1 MNITPRTPKRPL
13 LWSDFIL
20 DLQDIFLDWNIPC
33 YIVGGAV
40 RDAWLHYPIHDID
53 LATPRDAI
61 GLARRL
67 NNHLNANIYIMDE
80 VRDVARVWV
89 NHAGITLHIDI
100 ARFRGD
106 SLADDL
112 ADRDFTINAMA
123 VDMLGDINLLIDP
136 LNGEADLDHK
146 IIRQCNPQSIQN
158 DPVRGI
164 RAVRQSIGL
173 SAKITPD
180 TLSAIRTHANTIHH
194 VSPERIRDEFIKLLS
209 LSRPHSALRILEV
222 VGLLGHI
229 IPQTRA
235 LHTQKPSPH
244 TDNGWSHTLLT
255 IEKLHGVYQTISPQ
269 RTDSTAAVFDLGM
282 IVTALDIYRKQL
294 QAHILSEWA
303 NGHPHKALLML
314 GGLLHLL
321 PSDDVDT
328 IATAL
333 RLSNDEKKRLVMMVS
348 AYADLPN
355 IALEPLALH
364 YFWRKYADAGIDAV
378 LLSLA
383 YYLAHETI
391 HIQQDVWLKRLEHSQ
406 HLLGAYFV
414 YYEQIVNPPALLTG
428 DDLVT
433 QFGLSP
439 GKHIGKL
446 LTMLREAQVLGQ
458 IQTKD
463 EAFVYIKRVI
473 ESES

>member
-1 MNITPRTPKRPL
+1 MTINPRTPKRPL

-20 DLQDIFLDWNIPC
+20 DLQDIFLEWQTPC

-53 LATPRDAI
+53 LATPKDAI

-67 NNHLNANIYIMDE
+67 TNRLNADIYIMDD

-89 NHAGITLHIDI
+89 KYDHTTLHIDI
-100 ARFRGD
+100 ARFRGEN
-106 SLADDL
+106 LADDL
-112 ADRDFTINAMA
+112 SDRDFTINAMA
-123 VDMLGDINLLIDP
+123 VDMLGDITLLIDP
-136 LNGEADLDHK
+136 LNGESDLDTRV
-146 IIRQCNPQSIQN
+146 IRQCNPQSILN
-158 DPVRGI
+158 DSVRGI

-173 SAKITPD
+173 SARITPD
-180 TLSAIRTHANTIHH
+180 TLSAIRAHANAIINI
-194 VSPERIRDEFIKLLS
+194 SPERVRDEFIKLLD
-209 LSRPHSALRILEV
+209 LSRPHSAIRILDA

-229 IPQTRA
+229 IPQTSTLR
-235 LHTQKPSPH
+235 TRKPSPH
-244 TDNGWSHTLLT
+244 TDGWSHTLLT
-255 IEKLHGVYQTISPQ
+255 LEKLHGVYQTISPQ

-282 IVTALDIYRKQL
+282 MVTALDIFRKQL

-303 NGHPHKALLML
+303 NERPHKALLML

-321 PSDDVDT
+321 APDDVDT

-348 AYADLPN
+348 AYVELPN
-355 IALEPLALH
+355 IALEPLPLH
-364 YFWRKYADAGIDAV
+364 YFWRKYGDAGIDAV

-383 YYLAHETI
+383 YYLAYENI
-391 HIQQDVWLKRLEHSQ
+391 HIQQDAWLKRLEHSQ

-414 YYEQIVNPPALLTG
+414 YYDQIVNPPPLLTG

-458 IQTKD
+458 ISTTD
-463 EAFVYIKRVI
+463 EALAYIKRVI

>member
-1 MNITPRTPKRPL
+1 E
-13 LWSDFIL
+13 
-20 DLQDIFLDWNIPC
+20 WNIPC

-53 LATPRDAI
+53 LATPKDAI

-67 NNHLNANIYIMDE
+67 TNRLNADIYIMDDL
-80 VRDVARVWV
+80 RDVARVWV
-89 NHAGITLHIDI
+89 KYEDATLHIDI

-112 ADRDFTINAMA
+112 SDRDFTINAMA
-123 VDMLGDINLLIDP
+123 VDMLGDINFLIDP
-136 LNGEADLDHK
+136 LNGESDLDNR

-164 RAVRQSIGL
+164 RAIRQSISL
-173 SAKITPD
+173 SARIIPD
-180 TLSAIRTHANTIHH
+180 TLSAIRTHANAIINI
-194 VSPERIRDEFIKLLS
+194 SPERVRDEFVKLLS
-209 LSRPHSALRILEV
+209 VSRPYSAIRILET

-229 IPQTRA
+229 IPQTQSLA
-235 LHTQKPSPH
+235 AQKPSPH
-244 TDNGWSHTLLT
+244 TNNGWSHTQLT
-255 IEKLHGVYQTISPQ
+255 LEKLHGVYMTISPH

-282 IVTALDIYRKQL
+282 MVTALDIFRKQL

-303 NGHPHKALLML
+303 NERPHKALLML

-321 PSDDVDT
+321 SPDEVDT

-348 AYADLPN
+348 AYAELPN
-355 IALEPLALH
+355 IALEPLELH
-364 YFWRKYADAGIDAV
+364 YFWRKYGDAGIDAV

-383 YYLAHETI
+383 YYLAYENI
-391 HIQQDVWLKRLEHSQ
+391 HIQQDTWLKRLEHSQ

-414 YYEQIVNPPALLTG
+414 YYDQIVNPTPLLTG
-428 DDLVT
+428 DDLVAH
-433 QFGLSP
+433 FGLSP

-458 IQTKD
+458 IRTTD
-463 EAFVYIKRVI
+463 EALAYIKRII

>member
-20 DLQDIFLDWNIPC
+20 DLQDIFLEWNTPC

-40 RDAWLHYPIHDID
+40 RDAWLRYPIHDID
-53 LATPRDAI
+53 LATPKDAI

-67 NNHLNANIYIMDE
+67 TNRLNADIYIMDD

-89 NHAGITLHIDI
+89 KHDDITLHIDI

-112 ADRDFTINAMA
+112 SDRDFTINAMA

-136 LNGEADLDHK
+136 LNGETDLDTHV
-146 IIRQCNPQSIQN
+146 IRQCNPQSIQN

-173 SAKITPD
+173 SARITPD
-180 TLSAIRTHANTIHH
+180 TLSAIRTYANTINN
-194 VSPERIRDEFIKLLS
+194 VSSERVRDEFIKLLS
-209 LSRPHSALRILEV
+209 LPRPHSAIRILET

-229 IPQTRA
+229 IPQIGA
-235 LHTQKPSPH
+235 LYTQKPSPY
-244 TDNGWSHTLLT
+244 TNDGWSHTLLT
-255 IEKLHGVYQTISPQ
+255 IEKLYGVYMTISPQ

-282 IVTALDIYRKQL
+282 MVTALDIYRKQL

-303 NGHPHKALLML
+303 NDRPHKALLIL

-321 PSDDVDT
+321 PSDEVDT

-333 RLSNDEKKRLVMMVS
+333 RLSNDEKKRLMMMVS

-355 IALEPLALH
+355 IALEPLPLH
-364 YFWRKYADAGIDAV
+364 YFWRKYGDAGIDAV

-383 YYLAHETI
+383 YYLAYENI
-391 HIQQDVWLKRLEHSQ
+391 HIQQDAWLKRLEHNQ

-414 YYEQIVNPPALLTG
+414 YYDQIVNPPPLLTG
-428 DDLVT
+428 DDLVM

-458 IQTKD
+458 IHNPD
-463 EAFVYIKRVI
+463 EAMAYIKPII
-473 ESES
+473 ES